1 MKSKFPSLKPVAI
14 AVAAFLVLGLMASL
28 SYAAVGAAHREKHAS
43 TAAPKDD
50 ADECATTQDGSS
62 QDGSSQDGSSEES
75 DDPGDQG
82 EDGDDQGEDGD
93 TEESD
98 DQGDQGET
106 TDTEESDDQGNQGE
120 DCNAED
126 PEDSSDE
133 STDASTDPVDPDR
146 EAACNE
152 AAGVDPNAQPEPGA
166 EPEKVTGLDNAIQHV
181 LANCMKNPQAPG
193 LVNALEHLVA
203 NQKRHELHDAWKA
216 EHKHGKPPWAGGGP
230 PPWAGG
236 NKD

>member
-1 MKSKFPSLKPVAI
+1 MDGWRNDVLPADTCRVKPKFPSLKPAAI

-28 SYAAVGAAHREKHAS
+28 SYAAVGAGHREQHAA
-43 TAAPKDD
+43 TAPKDD
-50 ADECATTQDGSS
+50 ADECATAQDGNSE
-62 QDGSSQDGSSEES
+62 DGSSEASE
-75 DDPGDQG
+75 
-82 EDGDDQGEDGD
+82 
-93 TEESD
+93 
-98 DQGDQGET
+98 DQGDQGE
-106 TDTEESDDQGNQGE
+106 
-120 DCNAED
+120 DCDAED
-126 PEDSSDE
+126 PDDGSDESSDE

-152 AAGVDPNAQPEPGA
+152 AAGVDPNAEPEPGDD
-166 EPEKVTGLDNAIQHV
+166 EKVTGLDNAIQHV
-181 LANCMKNPQAPG
+181 LANCLKNPQAPG

-216 EHKHGKPPWAGGGP
+216 EHEHGKPPWAGGGP